1 MKQNPTRTRKPTI
14 YLTSKTARQI
24 SLYTKMAYGEI
35 SWLGRIVRQG
45 ELDFLVEE
53 IFLIKQ
59 ETTPTRTK
67 FNDDELAMFL
77 FKYHQAGNDVSDLK
91 LWLHTHHN
99 FAVSWSNQDEDTIE
113 GFNRAEYLISIVTN
127 KFDDFM
133 ARIDIFR
140 PLRLTIDAQIVIV
153 QNFTAE
159 EIRLATLEI
168 EEKVSYSD
176 DPQVNIY
183 ALETGQEKNDNT

>member
-59 ETTPTRTK
+59 ETSLPVTIANDPLSVIVLGCGMAL
-67 FNDDELAMFL
+67 DDEELL
-77 FKYHQAGNDVSDLK
+77 R
-91 LWLHTHHN
+91 
-99 FAVSWSNQDEDTIE
+99 AVAYT
-113 GFNRAEYLISIVTN
+113 
-127 KFDDFM
+127 
-133 ARIDIFR
+133 
-140 PLRLTIDAQIVIV
+140 
-153 QNFTAE
+153 
-159 EIRLATLEI
+159 
-168 EEKVSYSD
+168 
-176 DPQVNIY
+176 
-183 ALETGQEKNDNT
+183 